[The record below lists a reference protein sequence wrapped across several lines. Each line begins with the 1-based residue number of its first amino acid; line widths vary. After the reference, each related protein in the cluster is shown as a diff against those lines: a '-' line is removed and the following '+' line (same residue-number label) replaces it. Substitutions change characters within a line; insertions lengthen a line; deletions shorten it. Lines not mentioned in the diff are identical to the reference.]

1 MGRDIKTTQIY
12 RAINED
18 ETRELIDLNGGDA
31 AAVLGRDGELDFCLR
46 EGTKWD
52 SNPNGWPKV
61 LLGGN
66 NPLSSKRPLIL
77 ELTENITGIDTT
89 ENMKATRRW
98 INIGYPFQAH
108 VAVTKNVRAR
118 IFAMNVDLANE
129 RINGTA
135 GN

>member
-1 MGRDIKTTQIY
+1 MEIKVKTTQIY
-12 RAINED
+12 RAINEA
-18 ETRELIDLNGGDA
+18 ETQELIDLNGGDA
-31 AAVLGRDGELDFCLR
+31 KAVLGRDDELDFCLH

-52 SNPNGWPKV
+52 TNVDGWPKV
-61 LLGGN
+61 LLGG

-77 ELTENITGIDTT
+77 ALTENITGIDTT

-98 INIGYPFQAH
+98 VNIGYPFQAH
-108 VAVTKNVRAR
+108 AAVTKNVRAK
-118 IFAMNVDLANE
+118 IFAMNVELANE